1 MMSQI
6 SQIDYLIVR
15 DSDQQRGVVA
25 AQEMNDEQL
34 ERVTVHWGTGGR
46 LVLPKS
52 ALTRQPDGTFS
63 IPFAFTSAASAS
75 DTSAPASSGARD
87 TEVVRRERVAPA
99 AESADTEAGEVLAVV
114 PVVAETVSVSKR
126 DVEAGVVRISKTVRE
141 EETLVD
147 EPFMREEV
155 DVERHTINRYIDG
168 PMKVRHEGDT
178 MIVPIVEEVLVI
190 EKRLLLKEEL
200 HIRKRKVVERH
211 AETIT
216 LRREEAHVERLDV
229 DDKSSKS

>member
-1 MMSQI
+1 MMSQT

-52 ALTRQPDGTFS
+52 VLTRQPDGTFS
-63 IPFAFTSAASAS
+63 IPFAFSSAA
-75 DTSAPASSGARD
+75 DSSVARD
-87 TEVVRRERVAPA
+87 AEVVRRERVAPA

-126 DVEAGVVRISKTVRE
+126 DVEAGVVRITKTVRE
-141 EETLVD
+141 DETLVD